1 MGGGHC
7 AAFHSHLG
15 TPPALV
21 ARNGQ
26 CAGGAQ
32 RRGTD
37 PGVLTGTV
45 LKGMREG
52 KTHEDTLSI
61 FRN

>member
-1 MGGGHC
+1 MLPSTPTWGHLQPWL
-7 AAFHSHLG
+7 SG
-15 TPPALV
+15 TV
-21 ARNGQ
+21 

-32 RRGTD
+32 GRRTD

-45 LKGMREG
+45 LKGIREG